1 MGSKAV
7 SSGPLVDAIS
17 EWDVRESAANEEAS
31 LRGLRKKVGRQSV
44 SRVLDSFESSKLRTS
59 FNPGGLGIS
68 LYFYIL

>member
-31 LRGLRKKVGRQSV
+31 LRGLRKKVGPYSV
-44 SRVLDSFESSKLRTS
+44 SRVLDSFENIIQSWWSK
-59 FNPGGLGIS
+59 
-68 LYFYIL
+68 YFIVFL